1 MLCGKQF
8 FQEISEKILS
18 SDFSRK
24 WGNIMAYTVYLDAGH
39 GGYDNGASDG
49 NRKEKNDTLRLALAV
64 GEILQNNGVAVGYT
78 RVEDVYDSPLRKAQI
93 ANEAGADL
101 FVSFHRNAAEYRNQ
115 YNGVQTLVFDNS
127 GLKKEMADAINEAL
141 AEVGFKNIGT
151 EVRRDLAVLRRTK
164 MPALL
169 VEAGFIDSDT
179 DNAIFDENF
188 DDMAQAIAYSILN
201 TLQDNGLVASAR
213 QTAVGA
219 NGTGQVVA
227 TSALPTGQTGAA
239 SRTAAGAAK
248 NAGQMPTSF
257 VPIDSKRQK
266 NGALSQAVAVGARA
280 ASAVQSVSS
289 PLSGMEVAAPGSPS
303 EDWQPQESTQDSI
316 APNDAIVPSDAIPP
330 DGAFGVMP
338 PEDDIRIGKRVSGRC
353 VCIDD
358 DDDDDDDDDC
368 KPCYMIQTGLYRNY
382 QNALRQKRRMERDG
396 FPAMIQLY
404 KKFYAVVTGYFES
417 EKEARRVQRELR
429 QLGYETLIRTV
440 R

>member
-1 MLCGKQF
+1 
-8 FQEISEKILS
+8 
-18 SDFSRK
+18 
-24 WGNIMAYTVYLDAGH
+24 MAYTVYLDAGH

-49 NRKEKNDTLRLALAV
+49 NRREKNDTLRLALAV
-64 GEILQNNGVAVGYT
+64 GEILQNNGIDVGYT

-115 YNGVQTLVFDNS
+115 YNGVQTLIFDNS
-127 GLKKEMADAINEAL
+127 GVKKQMADAINEAL

-188 DDMAQAIAYSILN
+188 DDMAQAIAYAILN
-201 TLQDNGLVASAR
+201 TLEDNGLVASAR
-213 QTAVGA
+213 QTAA
-219 NGTGQVVA
+219 GTDKTEPVVA
-227 TSALPTGQTGAA
+227 TSASFARKSAARQISPEITGNISNQVPGKKMTGGGVLGSSIAA
-239 SRTAAGAAK
+239 ATMAGS
-248 NAGQMPTSF
+248 T
-257 VPIDSKRQK
+257 
-266 NGALSQAVAVGARA
+266 
-280 ASAVQSVSS
+280 
-289 PLSGMEVAAPGSPS
+289 PLSGMEVSTPGSPS
-303 EDWQPQESTQDSI
+303 EDWQSQESTQDAI
-316 APNDAIVPSDAIPP
+316 APDRMATNTTVPENTVTPNDTMLP
-330 DGAFGVMP
+330 DD
-338 PEDDIRIGKRVSGRC
+338 EIRIGKRSAGRC
-353 VCIDD
+353 ICVDD
-358 DDDDDDDDDC
+358 DDEDDDDEEDC

-417 EKEARRVQRELR
+417 EKDVHKAQRELR

>member
-1 MLCGKQF
+1 
-8 FQEISEKILS
+8 
-18 SDFSRK
+18 
-24 WGNIMAYTVYLDAGH
+24 MAYTVYLDAGH

-49 NRKEKNDTLRLALAV
+49 NRREKNDTLRLALAV
-64 GEILQNNGVAVGYT
+64 GEILQNNGVDVGYT

-101 FVSFHRNAAEYRNQ
+101 FVSLHRNAAEYRNQ
-115 YNGVQTLVFDNS
+115 YNGVQTLIFDNS
-127 GLKKEMADAINEAL
+127 GIKKQMADAINEAL

-151 EVRRDLAVLRRTK
+151 ETRRDLAVLRRTK

-188 DDMAQAIAYSILN
+188 DDMAQAIAYAILN
-201 TLQDNGLVASAR
+201 TLEDNGLVASAR
-213 QTAVGA
+213 QTVA
-219 NGTGQVVA
+219 GTEKTEPVV
-227 TSALPTGQTGAA
+227 
-239 SRTAAGAAK
+239 
-248 NAGQMPTSF
+248 
-257 VPIDSKRQK
+257 
-266 NGALSQAVAVGARA
+266 A
-280 ASAVQSVSS
+280 ASASFSGKVAARQISPEIAGNISDRVPGKKMVGGGVLGSS
-289 PLSGMEVAAPGSPS
+289 LAAAAMAGSAPLSGMEVSTPGSPS
-303 EDWQPQESTQDSI
+303 EDWQSQESTQDAI
-316 APNDAIVPSDAIPP
+316 APDRMATNTTAPENMVAPNGTILP
-330 DGAFGVMP
+330 DD
-338 PEDDIRIGKRVSGRC
+338 EIRIGKRSAGRC
-353 VCIDD
+353 ICVDD
-358 DDDDDDDDDC
+358 DDEDDEDEDEDC

-417 EKEARRVQRELR
+417 EKDVHKAQRELR

>member
-1 MLCGKQF
+1 
-8 FQEISEKILS
+8 
-18 SDFSRK
+18 
-24 WGNIMAYTVYLDAGH
+24 MAYTVYLDAGH

-49 NRKEKNDTLRLALAV
+49 NRREKNDTLRLALAV
-64 GEILQNNGVAVGYT
+64 GEILQNNGVDVGYT
-78 RVEDVYDSPLRKAQI
+78 RVEDVYDSPLRRAQI

-115 YNGVQTLVFDNS
+115 YNGVQTLIFDNS
-127 GLKKEMADAINEAL
+127 GVKKQMADAINEAL

-188 DDMAQAIAYSILN
+188 DDMAQAIAYAILN
-201 TLQDNGLVASAR
+201 TLEDNGLVASAR
-213 QTAVGA
+213 QTAA
-219 NGTGQVVA
+219 GTDKTEPVVA
-227 TSALPTGQTGAA
+227 TSASFARKSAARQISPEITGNISNQVPGKKMTGGGVLGSSIAA
-239 SRTAAGAAK
+239 ATMAGS
-248 NAGQMPTSF
+248 T
-257 VPIDSKRQK
+257 
-266 NGALSQAVAVGARA
+266 
-280 ASAVQSVSS
+280 
-289 PLSGMEVAAPGSPS
+289 PLSGMEVSTPGSPS
-303 EDWQPQESTQDSI
+303 EDWQSQESTQDAI
-316 APNDAIVPSDAIPP
+316 APDRMATNTTVPENTVTPNDTMLP
-330 DGAFGVMP
+330 DD
-338 PEDDIRIGKRVSGRC
+338 EIRIGKRSAGRC
-353 VCIDD
+353 ICVDD
-358 DDDDDDDDDC
+358 DDEDDDDEEDC

-417 EKEARRVQRELR
+417 EKDIHKAQRELR

>member
-1 MLCGKQF
+1 
-8 FQEISEKILS
+8 
-18 SDFSRK
+18 
-24 WGNIMAYTVYLDAGH
+24 MAYTVYLDAGH
-39 GGYDNGASDG
+39 GGYDSGASDG
-49 NRKEKNDTLRLALAV
+49 NRREKNDTLRLALAV
-64 GEILQNNGVAVGYT
+64 GEILQNNGVDVGYT

-115 YNGVQTLVFDNS
+115 YNGVQTLIFDNS
-127 GLKKEMADAINEAL
+127 GVKKQMADAINEAL

-151 EVRRDLAVLRRTK
+151 ETRRDLAVLRRTK

-188 DDMAQAIAYSILN
+188 DDMAQAIAYAILN
-201 TLQDNGLVASAR
+201 TLEDNGLVTSAR
-213 QTAVGA
+213 QAA
-219 NGTGQVVA
+219 AGTGKTEPVV
-227 TSALPTGQTGAA
+227 
-239 SRTAAGAAK
+239 
-248 NAGQMPTSF
+248 
-257 VPIDSKRQK
+257 
-266 NGALSQAVAVGARA
+266 A
-280 ASAVQSVSS
+280 ASASFSGKSAAGQINPEITGNVSDRVPGKKMAGGGVLGS
-289 PLSGMEVAAPGSPS
+289 SIAAAAMAGSTPLSGMEVSTPGSPS
-303 EDWQPQESTQDSI
+303 EDWQSQESTQDAI
-316 APNDAIVPSDAIPP
+316 APDRMATNTTVPENTVTPNDTMLP
-330 DGAFGVMP
+330 DD
-338 PEDDIRIGKRVSGRC
+338 EIRIGKRSAGRC
-353 VCIDD
+353 ICVDD
-358 DDDDDDDDDC
+358 DDEDDDDEDDC

-417 EKEARRVQRELR
+417 EKDVHKAQRELR

>member
-1 MLCGKQF
+1 
-8 FQEISEKILS
+8 
-18 SDFSRK
+18 
-24 WGNIMAYTVYLDAGH
+24 MAYTVYLDAGH

-49 NRKEKNDTLRLALAV
+49 NRREKNDTLRLALAV
-64 GEILQNNGVAVGYT
+64 GEILQNNGVDVGYT

-115 YNGVQTLVFDNS
+115 YNGVQTLIFDNS
-127 GLKKEMADAINEAL
+127 GVKKQMADAINEAL

-188 DDMAQAIAYSILN
+188 DDMAQAIAYAILN
-201 TLQDNGLVASAR
+201 TLEDNGLVASAR
-213 QTAVGA
+213 QTAA
-219 NGTGQVVA
+219 GTDKTEPVVA
-227 TSALPTGQTGAA
+227 TSASFARKSAARQISPEITGNISNQVPGKKMTGGGGLGSSIAA
-239 SRTAAGAAK
+239 ATMAGS
-248 NAGQMPTSF
+248 T
-257 VPIDSKRQK
+257 
-266 NGALSQAVAVGARA
+266 
-280 ASAVQSVSS
+280 
-289 PLSGMEVAAPGSPS
+289 PLSGMEVSTPGSPS
-303 EDWQPQESTQDSI
+303 EDWQSQESTQDAI
-316 APNDAIVPSDAIPP
+316 APDRMATNTTVPENTVTPNDTMLP
-330 DGAFGVMP
+330 DD
-338 PEDDIRIGKRVSGRC
+338 EIRIGKRSAGRC
-353 VCIDD
+353 ICVDD
-358 DDDDDDDDDC
+358 DDEDDDDEEDC

-417 EKEARRVQRELR
+417 EKDVHKAQRELR

>member
-1 MLCGKQF
+1 
-8 FQEISEKILS
+8 
-18 SDFSRK
+18 
-24 WGNIMAYTVYLDAGH
+24 MAYTVYLDAGH

-64 GEILQNNGVAVGYT
+64 GEILQNNGVDVGYT

-151 EVRRDLAVLRRTK
+151 EVRRDLAVLRRTQ

-188 DDMAQAIAYSILN
+188 DDMAQAIAYAILN
-201 TLQDNGLVASAR
+201 TLQDNGLVASAS
-213 QTAVGA
+213 QTARTDAAGQAVMASASAENAKMAGNVFGGRMAAGTFSQPSGTYA
-219 NGTGQVVA
+219 N
-227 TSALPTGQTGAA
+227 PA
-239 SRTAAGAAK
+239 SRKNSAFDPVAAAAMAGAAAKTNAAAITNTLAK
-248 NAGQMPTSF
+248 NS
-257 VPIDSKRQK
+257 
-266 NGALSQAVAVGARA
+266 VAPV
-280 ASAVQSVSS
+280 
-289 PLSGMEVAAPGSPS
+289 SGMEVSAPGAPS
-303 EDWQPQESTQDSI
+303 EDWKTQESTQDAI
-316 APNDAIVPSDAIPP
+316 APNGMMPSD
-330 DGAFGVMP
+330 G
-338 PEDDIRIGKRVSGRC
+338 EDDIRVGRRSQGRC
-353 VCIDD
+353 VCVDD
-358 DDDDDDDDDC
+358 DDDDDDDNDDC

-404 KKFYAVVTGYFES
+404 KKFYAVVTGYFED
-417 EKEARRVQRELR
+417 EKDARKAQRELR

>member
-1 MLCGKQF
+1 
-8 FQEISEKILS
+8 
-18 SDFSRK
+18 
-24 WGNIMAYTVYLDAGH
+24 MAYTVYLDAGH

-49 NRKEKNDTLRLALAV
+49 NRREKNDTLRLALAV
-64 GEILQNNGVAVGYT
+64 GEILQNNGVDVGYT

-115 YNGVQTLVFDNS
+115 YNGVQTLIFDNS
-127 GLKKEMADAINEAL
+127 GVKKQMADAINEAL

-188 DDMAQAIAYSILN
+188 DDMAQAIAYAILN
-201 TLQDNGLVASAR
+201 TLEDNGLVTSAR
-213 QTAVGA
+213 QTAA
-219 NGTGQVVA
+219 DADKKEPVA
-227 TSALPTGQTGAA
+227 
-239 SRTAAGAAK
+239 
-248 NAGQMPTSF
+248 
-257 VPIDSKRQK
+257 
-266 NGALSQAVAVGARA
+266 A
-280 ASAVQSVSS
+280 ASASFAEKPKAEQINQGTIKNISAQTAGKKMAGGGAIGSS
-289 PLSGMEVAAPGSPS
+289 MAAASMLGASLSGMEVSTPDSPS
-303 EDWQPQESTQDSI
+303 EDWQSQESTQDAI
-316 APNDAIVPSDAIPP
+316 APDRMEPNMTAPNGAMVSDDKIQ
-330 DGAFGVMP
+330 
-338 PEDDIRIGKRVSGRC
+338 IGRRSAGRC
-353 VCIDD
+353 ICVDD
-358 DDDDDDDDDC
+358 DDDDVDDDDC

-417 EKEARRVQRELR
+417 QRDVRKVQRELQ

>member
-1 MLCGKQF
+1 
-8 FQEISEKILS
+8 
-18 SDFSRK
+18 
-24 WGNIMAYTVYLDAGH
+24 MAYTVYLDAGH

-49 NRKEKNDTLRLALAV
+49 NRREKNDTLRLALAV
-64 GEILQNNGVAVGYT
+64 GEILQNNGVDVGYT

-115 YNGVQTLVFDNS
+115 YNGVQTLIFDNS
-127 GLKKEMADAINEAL
+127 GVKKQMADAINEAL

-188 DDMAQAIAYSILN
+188 DDMAQAIAYAILN
-201 TLQDNGLVASAR
+201 TLEDNGLVASAR
-213 QTAVGA
+213 QTAA
-219 NGTGQVVA
+219 GTDKTEPVVA
-227 TSALPTGQTGAA
+227 TSASFARKSAARQISPEITGNISNQVPGKKMTGGGVLGSSIAA
-239 SRTAAGAAK
+239 ATMAGS
-248 NAGQMPTSF
+248 T
-257 VPIDSKRQK
+257 
-266 NGALSQAVAVGARA
+266 
-280 ASAVQSVSS
+280 
-289 PLSGMEVAAPGSPS
+289 PLSGMEVSTPGSPS
-303 EDWQPQESTQDSI
+303 EDWQSQESTQDAI
-316 APNDAIVPSDAIPP
+316 APDRMATNTTVPENTVTPNDTMLP
-330 DGAFGVMP
+330 DD
-338 PEDDIRIGKRVSGRC
+338 EIRIGKRSAGRC
-353 VCIDD
+353 ICVDD
-358 DDDDDDDDDC
+358 DDEDDDDEEDC

-417 EKEARRVQRELR
+417 EKDVHKAQRELR

>member
-1 MLCGKQF
+1 
-8 FQEISEKILS
+8 
-18 SDFSRK
+18 
-24 WGNIMAYTVYLDAGH
+24 MAYTVYLDAGH

-64 GEILQNNGVAVGYT
+64 GEILQSNGVDVGYT

-101 FVSFHRNAAEYRNQ
+101 FVSLHRNAAEYRNQ
-115 YNGVQTLVFDNS
+115 YNGVQTLVFENS

-188 DDMAQAIAYSILN
+188 DDMAQAIAYAILN

-213 QTAVGA
+213 QTAAGMDMA
-219 NGTGQVVA
+219 GSVA
-227 TSALPTGQTGAA
+227 AA
-239 SRTAAGAAK
+239 SVPA
-248 NAGQMPTSF
+248 PT
-257 VPIDSKRQK
+257 
-266 NGALSQAVAVGARA
+266 
-280 ASAVQSVSS
+280 
-289 PLSGMEVAAPGSPS
+289 SPS

-316 APNDAIVPSDAIPP
+316 APNSTMGPN
-330 DGAFGVMP
+330 GAMAPNGSMP
-338 PEDDIRIGKRVSGRC
+338 PYGMMPADDDMRIGRRSSGRC
-353 VCIDD
+353 VCVDD

-368 KPCYMIQTGLYRNY
+368 RPCYMIQTGLYRNY

-404 KKFYAVVTGYFES
+404 KKFYAVVTGYFED
-417 EKEARRVQRELR
+417 EKDARKVQRELR
-429 QLGYETLIRTV
+429 QLGYDTLIRTV

>member
-1 MLCGKQF
+1 
-8 FQEISEKILS
+8 
-18 SDFSRK
+18 
-24 WGNIMAYTVYLDAGH
+24 MAYTVYLDAGH

-49 NRKEKNDTLRLALAV
+49 NRREKNDTLRLALAV
-64 GEILQNNGVAVGYT
+64 GEILQNNGVDVGYT

-115 YNGVQTLVFDNS
+115 YNGVQTLIFDNS
-127 GLKKEMADAINEAL
+127 GVKKQMADAINEAL

-188 DDMAQAIAYSILN
+188 DDMAQAIAYAILN
-201 TLQDNGLVASAR
+201 TLEDNGLVASAR
-213 QTAVGA
+213 QTAA
-219 NGTGQVVA
+219 GTDKTEPVVA
-227 TSALPTGQTGAA
+227 TSASFARKSAARQISPEITGNRSNQVPGKKMTGGGVLGSSIAA
-239 SRTAAGAAK
+239 ATMAGS
-248 NAGQMPTSF
+248 T
-257 VPIDSKRQK
+257 
-266 NGALSQAVAVGARA
+266 
-280 ASAVQSVSS
+280 
-289 PLSGMEVAAPGSPS
+289 PLSGMEVSTPGSPS
-303 EDWQPQESTQDSI
+303 EDWQSQESTQDAI
-316 APNDAIVPSDAIPP
+316 APDRMATNTTVPENTVTPNDTMLP
-330 DGAFGVMP
+330 DD
-338 PEDDIRIGKRVSGRC
+338 EIRIGKRSAGRC
-353 VCIDD
+353 ICVDD
-358 DDDDDDDDDC
+358 DDEDDDDEEDC

-417 EKEARRVQRELR
+417 EKDVHKAQRELR

>member
-1 MLCGKQF
+1 
-8 FQEISEKILS
+8 
-18 SDFSRK
+18 
-24 WGNIMAYTVYLDAGH
+24 MAYTVYLDAGH

-49 NRKEKNDTLRLALAV
+49 NRREKNDTLRLALAV
-64 GEILQNNGVAVGYT
+64 GEILQNNGIDVGYT

-115 YNGVQTLVFDNS
+115 YNGVQTLIFDNS
-127 GLKKEMADAINEAL
+127 GVKKQMADAINEAL

-188 DDMAQAIAYSILN
+188 DDMAQAIAYAILN
-201 TLQDNGLVASAR
+201 TLEDNGLVASAR
-213 QTAVGA
+213 QTAA
-219 NGTGQVVA
+219 GTDKTEPVVA
-227 TSALPTGQTGAA
+227 TSASFARKSAARQISPEITGNISNQVPGKKMTGGGVLGSSIAA
-239 SRTAAGAAK
+239 ATMAGS
-248 NAGQMPTSF
+248 T
-257 VPIDSKRQK
+257 
-266 NGALSQAVAVGARA
+266 
-280 ASAVQSVSS
+280 
-289 PLSGMEVAAPGSPS
+289 PLSGMEVSTPGSPS
-303 EDWQPQESTQDSI
+303 EDWQSQESTQDAI
-316 APNDAIVPSDAIPP
+316 APDRMATNTTVPENTVTPNDTMLP
-330 DGAFGVMP
+330 DD
-338 PEDDIRIGKRVSGRC
+338 EIRIGKRSAGRC
-353 VCIDD
+353 ICVDD
-358 DDDDDDDDDC
+358 DDEDDDDEEDC

-404 KKFYAVVTGYFES
+404 KKFYAVVTRYFES
-417 EKEARRVQRELR
+417 EKDVHKAQRELR

>member
-1 MLCGKQF
+1 MGK
-8 FQEISEKILS
+8 
-18 SDFSRK
+18 
-24 WGNIMAYTVYLDAGH
+24 IMAYTVYLDAGH

-49 NRKEKNDTLRLALAV
+49 NRREKNDTLRLALAV
-64 GEILQNNGVAVGYT
+64 GEILQNNGVDVGYT

-115 YNGVQTLVFDNS
+115 YNGVQTLIFDNS
-127 GLKKEMADAINEAL
+127 GVKKQMADAINEAL

-188 DDMAQAIAYSILN
+188 DDMAQAIAYAILN
-201 TLQDNGLVASAR
+201 TLEDNGLVASAR
-213 QTAVGA
+213 QTAA
-219 NGTGQVVA
+219 GTDKTEPVVA
-227 TSALPTGQTGAA
+227 TSASFARKSAARQISPEITGNISNQVPGKKMTGGGVLGSSIAA
-239 SRTAAGAAK
+239 ATMAGS
-248 NAGQMPTSF
+248 T
-257 VPIDSKRQK
+257 
-266 NGALSQAVAVGARA
+266 
-280 ASAVQSVSS
+280 
-289 PLSGMEVAAPGSPS
+289 PLSGMEVSTPGSPS
-303 EDWQPQESTQDSI
+303 EDWQSQESTQDAI
-316 APNDAIVPSDAIPP
+316 APDRMATNTTVPENTVTPNDTMLP
-330 DGAFGVMP
+330 DD
-338 PEDDIRIGKRVSGRC
+338 EIRIGKRSAGRC
-353 VCIDD
+353 ICVDD
-358 DDDDDDDDDC
+358 DDEDDDDEEDC

-417 EKEARRVQRELR
+417 EKDVHKAQRELR

>member
-1 MLCGKQF
+1 
-8 FQEISEKILS
+8 
-18 SDFSRK
+18 
-24 WGNIMAYTVYLDAGH
+24 MAYTVYLDAGH

-49 NRKEKNDTLRLALAV
+49 NRREKNDTLRLALAV
-64 GEILQNNGVAVGYT
+64 GEILQNNGVDVGYT
-78 RVEDVYDSPLRKAQI
+78 RVEDVYDSPLRRAQI

-115 YNGVQTLVFDNS
+115 YNGVQTLIFDNS
-127 GLKKEMADAINEAL
+127 GVKKQMADAINEAL

-188 DDMAQAIAYSILN
+188 DDMAQAIAYAILN
-201 TLQDNGLVASAR
+201 TLEDNGLVASAR
-213 QTAVGA
+213 QTAA
-219 NGTGQVVA
+219 GTDKTEPVVA
-227 TSALPTGQTGAA
+227 TSASFARKSAARQISPEITGNISNQVPGKKMTGGGVLGSSIAA
-239 SRTAAGAAK
+239 ATMAGS
-248 NAGQMPTSF
+248 T
-257 VPIDSKRQK
+257 
-266 NGALSQAVAVGARA
+266 
-280 ASAVQSVSS
+280 
-289 PLSGMEVAAPGSPS
+289 PLSGMEVSTPGSPS
-303 EDWQPQESTQDSI
+303 EDWQSQESTQDAI
-316 APNDAIVPSDAIPP
+316 APDRMATNTTVPENTVTPNDTMLP
-330 DGAFGVMP
+330 DD
-338 PEDDIRIGKRVSGRC
+338 EIRIGKRSAGRC
-353 VCIDD
+353 ICVDD
-358 DDDDDDDDDC
+358 DDEDDDDEEDC

-417 EKEARRVQRELR
+417 EKDVHKAQRELR

>member
-1 MLCGKQF
+1 
-8 FQEISEKILS
+8 
-18 SDFSRK
+18 
-24 WGNIMAYTVYLDAGH
+24 MAYTVYLDAGH

-141 AEVGFKNIGT
+141 AEVDFKNIGT

-280 ASAVQSVSS
+280 ASAVQSASS

>member
-1 MLCGKQF
+1 
-8 FQEISEKILS
+8 
-18 SDFSRK
+18 
-24 WGNIMAYTVYLDAGH
+24 MAYTVYLDAGH

-64 GEILQNNGVAVGYT
+64 GEILQSNGVDVGYT

-101 FVSFHRNAAEYRNQ
+101 FVSLHRNAAEYRNQ
-115 YNGVQTLVFDNS
+115 YNGVQTLVFENS

-188 DDMAQAIAYSILN
+188 DDMAQAIAYAILN

-213 QTAVGA
+213 QTAAGMDMA
-219 NGTGQVVA
+219 GSVA
-227 TSALPTGQTGAA
+227 AA
-239 SRTAAGAAK
+239 SVFRTSQAAA
-248 NAGQMPTSF
+248 AGQMAAGYASPVGQVTGNPSEKNT
-257 VPIDSKRQK
+257 VSGGMSGNARTMQGASAQPK
-266 NGALSQAVAVGARA
+266 NGMGALLA
-280 ASAVQSVSS
+280 AAKAGSAAQVSPN
-289 PLSGMEVAAPGSPS
+289 PLSGMEIPAPTSPS

-316 APNDAIVPSDAIPP
+316 APNSTMGPN
-330 DGAFGVMP
+330 GAMAPNGSMP
-338 PEDDIRIGKRVSGRC
+338 PYGMMPADDDMRIGRRSSGRC
-353 VCIDD
+353 VCVDD

-368 KPCYMIQTGLYRNY
+368 RPCYMIQTGLYRNY

-404 KKFYAVVTGYFES
+404 KKFYAVVTGYFED
-417 EKEARRVQRELR
+417 EKDARKVQRELR
-429 QLGYETLIRTV
+429 QLGYDTLIRTV